1 MTYPWVSSA
10 WQGDQIPQQRSL
22 KLQSH
27 HNFIIN
33 SLRSA
38 VTPGLLRSLKITIM
52 FLSAR
57 HLSLWIDAPPSHS
70 VVPGKATNHG
80 SASSIT
86 VPNHTPTP
94 GYLKL
99 KWDHRVTGLSQKP
112 VSLEEGSTSLVLQ
125 MGKLTLRKLSIFPR
139 SLTSKWRHRV

>member
-1 MTYPWVSSA
+1 MTYPWVSSI
-10 WQGDQIPQQRSL
+10 WQGDPNPTATFSEVANHL
-22 KLQSH
+22 
-27 HNFIIN
+27 NFIIN
-33 SLRSA
+33 FLRSA

-70 VVPGKATNHG
+70 VVLGKATNHG

-125 MGKLTLRKLSIFPR
+125 MGKLRLRKLSILPNVP
-139 SLTSKWRHRV
+139 H